1 MSLLNV
7 INVSHSFGGRT
18 ILKNTSFRLLKGEH
32 VGIVGANGEGKSTFI
47 NIILGNELP
56 SEGKIEWAKHLD
68 IGYLDQ
74 FSTLTKGKTIR
85 DVLKEAFSHMFELEE
100 QIYKNYDLMA
110 DADDKQMQELLDDI
124 GEMQSMLEQSGF
136 YEIDAKIEEVSN
148 GLGLQV
154 IGLDK
159 DVSELSGGE
168 RAKVLLTKVLLQNP
182 GILILDEPTNYLD
195 ENHINWLRNYLNN
208 FENAFILVSHDT
220 AFLNSV
226 INVVYHIENGELTR
240 YSGNYEQFVS
250 TYEMKKRQADSAY
263 EAQQRE
269 IKQMEDFIARNKA
282 RVATRGMANSRQKKL
297 DKMEKLDKGRV
308 QIKPNFVF
316 KEGRPSGKVLF
327 NAENLVLGY
336 DRALTKPFDIE
347 IVKGEHLVIK
357 GINGVG
363 KSTLIKT
370 LLGIIKPFSG
380 NVNKSPTITL
390 GYFKQEVPGNRNTP
404 RDEIWDS
411 FPTLNQGEVHAALAA
426 CGLTYEQIDS
436 QIITLSGGEAAKV
449 RLCKLTI
456 GEYNCLVL
464 DEPTNHLDVLSKE
477 ALQEAINNYKGT
489 VLLVCHEAEFYQG
502 VASRVINLEDYAL

>member
-7 INVSHSFGGRT
+7 VNVSHNFGGRQ
-18 ILKNTSFRLLKGEH
+18 ILKNANFRLLKGEH

-56 SEGKIEWAKHLD
+56 TEGKIEWAKHLD

-74 FSTLTKGKTIR
+74 YSTLTKGKTIR
-85 DVLKEAFSHMFELEE
+85 EFLKEAFSHMFKLEE
-100 QIYKNYDLMA
+100 QIYKDYEEMA
-110 DADDKQMQELLDDI
+110 DCDADRMQELLDDI
-124 GEMQSMLEQSGF
+124 GEMQSMLESSGF
-136 YEIDAKIEEVSN
+136 YTIDAKIEEISN
-148 GLGLQV
+148 GLGLNF

-159 DVSELSGGE
+159 DVTELSGGE

-195 ENHINWLRNYLNN
+195 ENHINWLRNYLNE
-208 FENAFILVSHDT
+208 FENAFILVSHDIE
-220 AFLNSV
+220 FLNSV
-226 INVVYHIENGELTR
+226 INVVYHIDNGVLTR
-240 YSGNYEQFVS
+240 YSGNYDQFVAA
-250 TYEMKKRQADSAY
+250 YEMKKRQADAAY
-263 EAQQRE
+263 EAQVKE

-297 DKMEKLDKGRV
+297 DKMERLDKGRV

-327 NAENLVLGY
+327 KAENLVLGY
-336 DRALTKPFDIE
+336 DRPLTKSFDIE
-347 IVKGEHLVIK
+347 IVKGEHIVIK

-380 NVNKSPTITL
+380 VVEKSSTITL
-390 GYFKQEVPGNRNTP
+390 GYFEQEVEGNRNTP

-426 CGLTYEQIDS
+426 CGLTHEHIES

-464 DEPTNHLDVLSKE
+464 DEPTNHLDVLAKE
-477 ALQEAINNYKGT
+477 ALQEAIQNYKGT
-489 VLLVCHEAEFYQG
+489 ILLVCHEADFYQTI
-502 VASRVINLEDYAL
+502 ASRVINLEEYAL

>member
-7 INVSHSFGGRT
+7 INVSFNFGGRQ
-18 ILKNTSFRLLKGEH
+18 ILKNASFRLLKGEH
-32 VGIVGANGEGKSTFI
+32 VGIIGANGEGKSTFI
-47 NIILGNELP
+47 NLILGNELP

-74 FSTLTKGKTIR
+74 FTTLTNGKTIR
-85 DVLKEAFSHMFELEE
+85 DVLKEAFNHMYLLEQ
-100 QIYKNYDLMA
+100 QIYQNYDLMA
-110 DADDKQMQELLDDI
+110 TASDDEIQELLDDI
-124 GEMQSMLEQSGF
+124 GEMQSILEQSGF
-136 YEIDAKIEEVSN
+136 YAIDAKIEEVSA
-148 GLGLQV
+148 GLGLQY

-168 RAKVLLTKVLLQNP
+168 RTKVLLTKVLLQNP
-182 GILILDEPTNYLD
+182 NILILDEPTNYLD
-195 ENHINWLRNYLNN
+195 EKQIEWLKNYLNN

-220 AFLNSV
+220 SFLNSV

-240 YSGNYEQFVS
+240 YSGNYEQFIS
-250 TYEMKKRQADSAY
+250 AYEMKKRQADDAY
-263 EAQQRE
+263 EAQQQK

-282 RVATRGMANSRQKKL
+282 RVATRGMANSRQKQL

-316 KEGRPSGKVLF
+316 KEGRPSGKILYK
-327 NAENLVLGY
+327 AENLVIGY
-336 DRALTKPFDIE
+336 DRPLTKPFDVE
-347 IVKGEHLVIK
+347 IIKGEHIVIK
-357 GINGVG
+357 GTNGIG

-370 LLGIIKPFSG
+370 LLGIIKPISG
-380 NVNKSPTITL
+380 EVYQSPTINL
-390 GYFKQEVPGNRNTP
+390 GYFEQEVLGNRKTP

-411 FPTLNQGEVHAALAA
+411 FPTLTQGEVHAALAA
-426 CGLTYEQIDS
+426 SGLTSEHIES

-477 ALQEAINNYKGT
+477 ALADAIKNYKGT
-489 VLLVCHEAEFYQG
+489 VLLVCHDSDFYNI
-502 VASRVINLEDYAL
+502 VATRIINLEDFAK

>member
-7 INVSHSFGGRT
+7 INVSFNFGGRQ
-18 ILKNTSFRLLKGEH
+18 ILKNASFRLLKGEH
-32 VGIVGANGEGKSTFI
+32 VGIIGANGEGKSTFI
-47 NIILGNELP
+47 NLILGNEIP
-56 SEGKIEWAKHLD
+56 SEGKIEWAKQLD

-74 FSTLTKGKTIR
+74 FTTLTKGKTIR
-85 DVLKEAFSHMFELEE
+85 DVLKEAFNHMYLLEQ
-100 QIYKNYDLMA
+100 QIYQNYDLMA
-110 DADDKQMQELLDDI
+110 TASDDEIQELLDDI
-124 GEMQSMLEQSGF
+124 GEMQSILEQSGF
-136 YEIDAKIEEVSN
+136 YAIDAKIEEVSA
-148 GLGLQV
+148 GLGLQY

-168 RAKVLLTKVLLQNP
+168 RTKVLLTKVLLQNP
-182 GILILDEPTNYLD
+182 NILILDEPTNYLD
-195 ENHINWLRNYLNN
+195 EKQIEWLKNYLNN

-220 AFLNSV
+220 SFLNSV

-240 YSGNYEQFVS
+240 YSGNYEQFIS
-250 TYEMKKRQADSAY
+250 AYEMKKRQADDAY
-263 EAQQRE
+263 EAQQQK

-282 RVATRGMANSRQKKL
+282 RVATRGMANSRQKQL

-316 KEGRPSGKVLF
+316 KEGRPSGKILYK
-327 NAENLVLGY
+327 AEKLVIGY
-336 DRALTKPFDIE
+336 DRPLTKPFDVE
-347 IVKGEHLVIK
+347 IIKGEHIVIK
-357 GINGVG
+357 GTNGIG

-370 LLGIIKPFSG
+370 LLGIIKPISG
-380 NVNKSPTITL
+380 EVYQSPTINL
-390 GYFKQEVPGNRNTP
+390 GYFEQEVLGNRKTP

-411 FPTLNQGEVHAALAA
+411 FPTLTQGEVHAALAA
-426 CGLTYEQIDS
+426 SGLTSEHIES

-477 ALQEAINNYKGT
+477 ALADAIKNYKGT
-489 VLLVCHEAEFYQG
+489 VLLVCHDSDFYNI
-502 VASRVINLEDYAL
+502 VATRIINLEDFAK